1 MRPAARRRVLLLA
14 ALALVAAAG
23 AVILWLPPPMQGT
36 TGPPRLTYVG
46 ARACAECHAE
56 ETRRWR
62 GSHHDLAMQEANDR
76 TVLGDFDDARLTYA
90 GVTTSF
96 FRRAGRRFVRT
107 EGPDGRLA
115 DFPVAYTFG
124 VAPLQQYLVP
134 LAGGRFQALSVAWDS
149 RPRKEGGERWF
160 HLYPGEHVDA
170 RDVLHW
176 TRLSQNWNTQCAECH
191 STNVRKGYR
200 FADDRFQTTFAEI
213 NVACEACHGPG
224 SRHVEWARRARA
236 WGLTPR
242 GEPGLIVRFS
252 ERRSRKWEMDRERGI
267 ARPTKFLETR
277 FEVETCARCHARRG
291 LLTEDYR
298 PGRPLA
304 ETYRPALLDEGLY
317 YADGQ
322 MRDEVYNWG
331 SFLQSR
337 MYAKGVT
344 CSDCHDA
351 HDLKVKVSR
360 DDACSSCHQP
370 ERFATRA
377 HHFHRERGQGASCV
391 SCHMRTETYMVVDP
405 RHDHSFRVPRPDL
418 TVALGAANAPNACN
432 DCHRNRSPRWA
443 AQAVRRWYPGGRQ
456 EQPHWATAL
465 YAGRTFQPA
474 AEAALLRVIRD
485 GENPGIVR
493 GTAVSLLPPYLGPDS
508 LPALEEAAKDRDP
521 LVRLG
526 VATTLEALPPK
537 ERVRIGVHLLW
548 DPVRAVRVE
557 AVPAFA
563 DVPDAELATEAR
575 AAFDR
580 SLDDFVLAQRTNA
593 ERPESHVNLG
603 IVNVKR
609 GRLEEARRDYDAALR
624 LGPWFVPAYVNLA
637 DLLRLQGR
645 DEEGEK
651 VLRGALRVDPANAT
665 VHHALGLL
673 LVRRKRPA
681 PALAELGRAVE
692 LAPGDPELAYAY
704 AISLHSAGRAGDALA
719 VLRAAQARS
728 PGARGLLVAL
738 VTIQRER
745 GALREARAW
754 ARRLVEAAP
763 GDPAAR
769 ALAASLETA
778 GADASPPAVEKVQ
791 ERAGR

>member
-1 MRPAARRRVLLLA
+1 MKPAARRRVLLLV

-36 TGPPRLTYVG
+36 TGPPPLTYVG
-46 ARACAECHAE
+46 ARSCAECHAE
-56 ETRRWR
+56 EAKRWR
-62 GSHHDLAMQEANDR
+62 GSHHDLAMQEASDR
-76 TVLGDFDDARLTYA
+76 TILGDFDDARFVYE
-90 GVTTSF
+90 GVTTRF
-96 FRRAGRRFVRT
+96 FRRGGKPFVRT
-107 EGPDGRLA
+107 DGPDGRLA
-115 DFPVAYTFG
+115 DFQVAYVFG
-124 VAPLQQYLVP
+124 VAPLQQYLVALP
-134 LAGGRFQALSVAWDS
+134 GGRFQALSTAWDS
-149 RPRKEGGERWF
+149 RPRREGGQRWF
-160 HLYPGEHVDA
+160 HLYPGERVDA

-176 TRLSQNWNTQCAECH
+176 TQPSQNWNTQCAECH

-200 FADDRFQTTFAEI
+200 FAEGRFQTTFAEI
-213 NVACEACHGPG
+213 DVACEACHGPG
-224 SRHVEWARRARA
+224 SRHVEWATRARA
-236 WGLTPR
+236 WGMTPR

-291 LLTEDYR
+291 LLTEEYR
-298 PGRPLA
+298 PGRLLA
-304 ETYRPALLDEGLY
+304 ETHRPALLDEGLY

-360 DDACSSCHQP
+360 DDVCSSCHQP
-370 ERFATRA
+370 ERFAIRA
-377 HHFHRERGQGASCV
+377 HHFHREKGKGASCV
-391 SCHMRTETYMVVDP
+391 ACHMRTETYMVVDP

-432 DCHRNRSPRWA
+432 DCHRNRSARWA

-456 EQPHWATAL
+456 DEPHWATAL
-465 YAGRTFQPA
+465 HAGRTFQPA
-474 AEAALLRVIRD
+474 AEGALLRVIRD
-485 GENPGIVR
+485 PKTPGIVR

-508 LPALEEAAKDRDP
+508 LPALQEAASDRDP

-580 SLDDFVLAQRTNA
+580 SLDDFVLAQRSNA

-637 DLLRLQGR
+637 DLLRLGGR
-645 DEEGEK
+645 DDEGEK
-651 VLRGALRVDPANAT
+651 VLRDALRVDPASAT

-673 LVRRKRPA
+673 LVRRKRPGE
-681 PALAELGRAVE
+681 ALAALGRAVE
-692 LAPGDPELAYAY
+692 LDPGSPEFAYGY
-704 AISLHSAGRAGDALA
+704 AIGLHSAGRAEEALA
-719 VLRAAQARS
+719 VLRTAQARS

-745 GALREARAW
+745 GALREARTW
-754 ARRLVEAAP
+754 ARKLVEAAP
-763 GDPAAR
+763 GDPSAR
-769 ALAASLETA
+769 ALAASLEPAEPEA
-778 GADASPPAVEKVQ
+778 GPTPVEKVQ